1 MNSARSEQS
10 RAWLYAALIV
20 AVILLAAVL
29 AVYIALRPVEE
40 EPSLP
45 QESAAL
51 LSASADLDTIRVS
64 AVLDADKKTLDVT
77 QTMLL
82 RNRTGQDQDAVV
94 LRSWSGA
101 YWAERTSPAAAE
113 ALMDACYG
121 GRFESGGLSMTSASI
136 GGESVTWTY
145 LDDALTVLSL
155 PTCWAANE
163 LCEVTLVYTVQIPD
177 CAGRFG
183 YSGGVY
189 ALGNVFPTPAV
200 WSDGAWRTDEYAS
213 VGEPFVS
220 ECANWEVAVSV
231 PDSYTVAAS
240 GFAEAVVH
248 QSTATY
254 RYSSHGVRDF
264 ALVIREKA
272 ASAQVMSEG
281 VLITAYA
288 ASSADAHAIA
298 DTAKKAIASYTS
310 RYGAYPYPTLTLCE
324 ANLPFDGMTYPCL
337 SMVSSDVIASGG
349 ESLEAAVA
357 FETAHQWWS
366 AVVDSDGYYAPWQDE
381 SLCEYAV
388 LDYWGDVYGETSR
401 QSRLFSRVET
411 ALRVSV
417 SETLTAGSP
426 IDYFSDWPTYSVIVR
441 QRGAALWTALE
452 SFLGRKSLQSALQT
466 YYAQYSFR
474 NASREDLEA
483 VLSNA
488 AGQNLA
494 ALFDDYLDTRMN

>member
-1 MNSARSEQS
+1 MNSARSEQH
-10 RAWLYAALIV
+10 RAWLCAAVIV
-20 AVILLAAVL
+20 AVILLTTVL
-29 AVYIALRPVEE
+29 VVDITLHPVEE
-40 EPSLP
+40 ELSLP
-45 QESAAL
+45 QESATL
-51 LSASADLDTIRVS
+51 LSASADLDTLRVS
-64 AVLDADKKTLDVT
+64 AVLNADEKTLYVT

-101 YWAERTSPAAAE
+101 YWAERTSPVATE
-113 ALMDACYG
+113 ALIDTCYG
-121 GRFESGGLSMTSASI
+121 GTFESGGLSMTSASI
-136 GGESVTWTY
+136 GGEVVMWRY

-155 PTCWAANE
+155 PTYWAADE
-163 LCEVTLVYTVQIPD
+163 VCEVTLVYTVQIPD

-183 YSGGVY
+183 YSDGVY
-189 ALGNVFPTPAV
+189 ALGNVFPAPAV

-213 VGEPFVS
+213 IGKPFVS

-240 GFAEAVVH
+240 GFAEAVIH
-248 QSTATY
+248 QGTATY
-254 RYSSHGVRDF
+254 SYSSHGMRDF
-264 ALVIREKA
+264 ALVICKKSA
-272 ASAQVMSEG
+272 CAQVMSEG

-288 ASSADAHAIA
+288 ASSANAHSIA
-298 DTAKKAIASYTS
+298 STAKKAISAYTY
-310 RYGAYPYPTLTLCE
+310 RYGAFPYPTLTLCE
-324 ANLPFDGMTYPCL
+324 ANLPFDGMTYPRL

-366 AVVDSDGYYAPWQDE
+366 AVVGSDGYYAPWQDE

-388 LDYWGDVYGETSR
+388 LDYWGDVYGESSR

-417 SETLTAGSP
+417 SETLTPGSP
-426 IDYFSDWPTYSVIVR
+426 IDYFSDWSTYSVIVR

-452 SFLGRKSLQSALQT
+452 SFLGRESLQSAIRI

-474 NASREDLEA
+474 NASRNDLEA

-488 AGQNLA
+488 AGQNLS

>member
-1 MNSARSEQS
+1 MNSDRSEQT
-10 RAWLYAALIV
+10 RAWLYAAVIV
-20 AVILLAAVL
+20 AVILLAAVF
-29 AVYIALRPVEE
+29 AVYLALRPAEE
-40 EPSLP
+40 ERSLP

-64 AVLDADKKTLDVT
+64 AVLNADKKTLDVT

-82 RNRTGQDQDAVV
+82 RNRTGQEQDAVV

-101 YWAERTSPAAAE
+101 YWAERTSPAATE
-113 ALMDACYG
+113 ALLNSCYG
-121 GRFESGGLSMTSASI
+121 GTFESGGLSMTSAAI
-136 GGESVTWTY
+136 GGENVTWEY

-155 PTCWAANE
+155 PTYWAANE
-163 LCEVTLVYTVQIPD
+163 VCEVTLVYTVHIPD

-189 ALGNVFPTPAV
+189 ALGNVFPVPAV

-220 ECANWEVAVSV
+220 ECVNWEVTVSL
-231 PDSYTVAAS
+231 PDGYTVAAS
-240 GFAEAVVH
+240 GFAAADVH
-248 QSTATY
+248 QSIATY
-254 RYSSHGVRDF
+254 VFSSHGVRDF
-264 ALVIREKA
+264 ALVIREKS

-288 ASSADAHAIA
+288 SSSASAQTIA
-298 DTAKKAIASYTS
+298 DTAKKAVSAYTS

-324 ANLPFDGMTYPCL
+324 TNLPFDGTSYPRL
-337 SMVSSDVIASGG
+337 SMLSSDVIASGG
-349 ESLEAAVA
+349 ETLEAAVA

-366 AVVDSDGYYAPWQDE
+366 AVVGSDGFNAPWQDE

-388 LDYWGDVYGETSR
+388 LDYWGDVYGKSAR

-411 ALRVSV
+411 SLRVSV
-417 SETLTAGSP
+417 SETLTPGSP
-426 IDYFSDWPTYSVIVR
+426 IDYFSDWSTYSVIVR

-452 SFLGRKSLQSALQT
+452 SFLGREELQSALQA

-474 NASREDLEA
+474 NASRSALET
-483 VLSNA
+483 VLNDA
-488 AGQNLA
+488 AGQDLS